1 MTAVPEI
8 LSAVPTP
15 FGPTGEVDLSALRTN
30 LERLLPLVDG
40 VFAAGTTGEFPALTD
55 DERLAVIGEALEV
68 FGPAR
73 VIAHVGA
80 PSAHQAVRLLES
92 ASKLGA
98 QRFAAITPY
107 FLRASTAGITSYYKA
122 LKDAA
127 GRGSVYAYVFPEVAG
142 TDLQPAELPAVISNA
157 GIDGI
162 KVSGAASARVHEYLA
177 SAPEEFSLWS
187 GNDAD
192 LPNILAA
199 GGKGTV
205 SGVSAVSPEPWAA
218 YREAVRSN
226 DAAAATSAQED
237 IETLVPLLGPSI
249 AALKFGISYQGLP
262 GGDVRMEIDPVSPA
276 RQQEIRSAIDRVNS
290 AASH

>member
-1 MTAVPEI
+1 MTAIPEI

-15 FGPTGEVDLSALRTN
+15 FGPSGEVDLPALRAN

-55 DERLAVIGEALEV
+55 EEWLAVIGEALEV

-73 VIAHVGA
+73 VVAHVGA
-80 PSAHQAVRLLES
+80 PSTHQAVRLLES

-107 FLRASTAGITSYYKA
+107 FLRASTAGITAYYKA

-142 TDLQPAELPAVISNA
+142 TDLLPEDLPAVIAAA

-162 KVSGAASARVHEYLA
+162 KVSGTASARVQHYLA

-205 SGVSAVSPEPWAA
+205 SGVSAVCPEPWAA

-226 DAAAATSAQED
+226 DAAAATSAQQD
-237 IETLVPLLGPSI
+237 IEALVPLLGPSI

-262 GGDVRMEIDPVSPA
+262 GGDVRMEIDPVTPA
-276 RQQEIRSAIDRVNS
+276 LQQEIRSAIDRVTS
-290 AASH
+290 AANH